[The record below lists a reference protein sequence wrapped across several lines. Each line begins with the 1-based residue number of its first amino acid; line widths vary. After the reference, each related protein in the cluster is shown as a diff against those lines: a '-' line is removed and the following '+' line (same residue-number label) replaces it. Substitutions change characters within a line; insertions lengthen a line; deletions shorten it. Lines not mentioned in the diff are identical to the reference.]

1 MLGRPFPLVETLR
14 NLAERS
20 EYERRGGGSPHH
32 GFSGVDLILTEMRE
46 LEMRELWNKVSYLR
60 TARFFLSGAIYGRQ

>member
-1 MLGRPFPLVETLR
+1 METLR

-20 EYERRGGGSPHH
+20 EYERRGGWRVHQFR
-32 GFSGVDLILTEMRE
+32 GFGHGVDLILT
-46 LEMRELWNKVSYLR
+46 EMRELWNKVSYLR